1 MYGFNGSLLKWLTSY
16 LSERKQRV
24 SISGSLSEWLT
35 VTSCVPQGSILG
47 PLLFS
52 LYKNDLPLST
62 RFSKV
67 AIFADDLKS

>member
-35 VTSCVPQGSILG
+35 VPQGSILG